1 MGRKDSKLT
10 FGELTENL
18 AYIKIIWNKEI
29 IYDDEIGDETP
40 EHLHEIENKYKDKIV
55 YEMNIKVTQFHHC
68 ILTIKGEE

>member
-1 MGRKDSKLT
+1 MRRKDSELT

-18 AYIKIIWNKEI
+18 NFIKIIYNDEI
-29 IYDDEIGDETP
+29 IFDDLDGDETL

-68 ILTIKGEE
+68 ILKIKGE